1 MSRSGRDLSLSFWPT
16 LVSDCGCV
24 RERVNEGEAERGRS
38 RETPGDKGVNVWWTD
53 EEEYALLE
61 EPRERFGGKGD
72 RI

>member
-1 MSRSGRDLSLSFWPT
+1 M
-16 LVSDCGCV
+16 
-24 RERVNEGEAERGRS
+24 NEGEAERGSS